1 MPGFDAQGLERRVV
15 LSGEHFE
22 LARGLGFNVGH
33 DPAFSAAAARG
44 VAASGLASATGR
56 RASAREGR
64 SGMLD
69 SP

>member
-33 DPAFSAAAARG
+33 DPAFPRRPRG
-44 VAASGLASATGR
+44 LAASGLASATGR